1 MLRIPAVTFL
11 YRLHQLLNIIA
22 KYGLDDFLKDLPNT
36 ALIKIALAP
45 YKTKWAFSSRTRK
58 GDIGKRTRLAIEE
71 LGPIYIKLGQ
81 LFSTRPDF
89 IDPTI
94 ANELK
99 LLQDS
104 VTPFLKPSIH
114 ELLHNYL
121 GPSSAD
127 IFSDIEETPLASASI
142 AQVYA
147 ATLKTGE
154 RVVIKTIK
162 PGIVSVIKT
171 DLGLLKKIAAIIE
184 SQTQFGRRLR
194 LTEVLSDYEK
204 VILNETNLQIEAAN
218 TTKLG
223 SNFAESTNLYVPKI
237 YWEYTRQNVIVM
249 ERIDG
254 IPVTNTA
261 ELKAHGIDLKTLSEV
276 GVDIF
281 FTQVFDHNFFHADM
295 HPGNI
300 FVSKNHKKDPQYIA
314 IDCAIIGTLEVAEKN
329 YLARNLLAIFNR
341 DYHEVARLHIESGWV
356 PEATKTHEFET
367 AIRSVC
373 EPIFQ
378 KPLKEISFGQLLV
391 SLFQTSSTFDMVI
404 QPSLVLLQK
413 TLLHVE
419 GLGRQLNPDLDL
431 WETAKPHLERW
442 NSRQLN
448 PVVFAK
454 KMKDSLPD
462 LLGEM
467 TNLPAYISA
476 FLGLNEIAALKRK
489 ELLLREQTHNREKH
503 NKLRIFRLSG
513 IVFVVLG
520 LSFSPLVDVSIFEL
534 DNVRIIISSAFIG
547 LGGCLLYFSR

>member
-1 MLRIPAVTFL
+1 M
-11 YRLHQLLNIIA
+11 
-22 KYGLDDFLKDLPNT
+22 
-36 ALIKIALAP
+36 
-45 YKTKWAFSSRTRK
+45 
-58 GDIGKRTRLAIEE
+58 
-71 LGPIYIKLGQ
+71 
-81 LFSTRPDF
+81 
-89 IDPTI
+89 
-94 ANELK
+94 
-99 LLQDS
+99 LQDS

-184 SQTQFGRRLR
+184 SQTQFGRHLR

-295 HPGNI
+295 HHGNI
-300 FVSKNHKKDPQYIA
+300 FVSKNHKKDTQYIA

-356 PEATKTHEFET
+356 PEATKTH
-367 AIRSVC
+367 
-373 EPIFQ
+373 
-378 KPLKEISFGQLLV
+378 
-391 SLFQTSSTFDMVI
+391 
-404 QPSLVLLQK
+404 
-413 TLLHVE
+413 
-419 GLGRQLNPDLDL
+419 
-431 WETAKPHLERW
+431 
-442 NSRQLN
+442 
-448 PVVFAK
+448 
-454 KMKDSLPD
+454 
-462 LLGEM
+462 
-467 TNLPAYISA
+467 
-476 FLGLNEIAALKRK
+476 
-489 ELLLREQTHNREKH
+489 
-503 NKLRIFRLSG
+503 
-513 IVFVVLG
+513 
-520 LSFSPLVDVSIFEL
+520 
-534 DNVRIIISSAFIG
+534 
-547 LGGCLLYFSR
+547 

>member
-1 MLRIPAVTFL
+1 MLRKLALTSL
-11 YRLHQLLNIIA
+11 YRLHELLNIIA
-22 KYGLDDFLKDLPNT
+22 KYGIDDFLNNLPHT
-36 ALIKIALAP
+36 AVIKIALAP
-45 YKTKWAFSSRTRK
+45 YRTKWAFSKTRK
-58 GDIGKRTRLAIEE
+58 GDLAKRTRIALEE

-89 IDPTI
+89 IDSSI

-104 VTPFLKPSIH
+104 VTPFLTPSVQD
-114 ELLHNYL
+114 LLYEHL
-121 GPSSAD
+121 GSSPTE
-127 IFSDIEETPLASASI
+127 IFSDIEEKPLASASI

-147 ATLKTGE
+147 ATLRTGE
-154 RVVIKTIK
+154 KVVIKIIK
-162 PGIVSVIKT
+162 PGILSVIKT
-171 DLGLLKKIAAIIE
+171 DLGVLKKIASIIE
-184 SQTQFGRRLR
+184 SRTSFGRRLK
-194 LTEVLSDYEK
+194 LNEILSDYEK

-218 TTKLG
+218 TTKLDD
-223 SNFAESTNLYVPKI
+223 NFSRSSNLYVPKI
-237 YWEYTRQNVIVM
+237 YWEYTRQNVLVM

-254 IPVTNTA
+254 IPVTNID
-261 ELKAHGIDLKTLSEV
+261 ELQSHGINLKTLSEV

-281 FTQVFDHNFFHADM
+281 FTQVFEHNFFHADM

-300 FVSKNHKKDPQYIA
+300 FVSKKHPEQPRYIA
-314 IDCAIIGTLEVAEKN
+314 IDCAIIGSLDIKEKN

-378 KPLKEISFGQLLV
+378 KPLREISFGQLLV
-391 SLFQTSSTFDMVI
+391 SLFQTSSAFDMQV

-419 GLGRQLNPDLDL
+419 GLGRQLYPDLDL

-442 NSRQLN
+442 NARQIS
-448 PVVFAK
+448 PFTFARK
-454 KMKDSLPD
+454 VKNSLPN
-462 LLGEM
+462 LLNEVP
-467 TNLPAYISA
+467 NLPTYLSA
-476 FLGLNEIAALKRK
+476 FLSLNEIVVLKRK
-489 ELLLREQTHNREKH
+489 ELLLREQALEREKN
-503 NKLRIFRLSG
+503 NKRKSFWWIGTLFL
-513 IVFVVLG
+513 VLG
-520 LSFSPLVDVSIFEL
+520 LSITPLLEVGIYEL
-534 DNVRIIISSAFIG
+534 DYMQLILSSAFIG